1 MKTKHSVKLL
11 IPFLRDKVRSTNKM
25 ISIDNEEIIVGD
37 YITAKVF
44 LTLSVTLIPQNIRTA
59 NLLLTISVILFSN
72 VL

>member
-44 LTLSVTLIPQNIRTA
+44 LTLSVTLISQNIPTA

>member
-25 ISIDNEEIIVGD
+25 ISIDNKEIIVGD

-44 LTLSVTLIPQNIRTA
+44 LTLSVTLISQNIRTA